1 MKIYN
6 VVYSETGN
14 FVLKDVLTASSYS
27 NRKKALAALLNTVE
41 ETEKRFKE
49 EDSDAFVL
57 TSRLVRTRTFEI
69 GSWYGGKT
77 QAVATISLIESE
89 LK

>member
-6 VVYSETGN
+6 VVYSETGS
-14 FVLKDVLTASSYS
+14 FVLKDVLTISSYF
-27 NRKKALAALLNTVE
+27 NRKEALATLLNTVKE
-41 ETEKRFKE
+41 AEKRFKE
-49 EDSDAFVL
+49 EDSEAFVL
-57 TSRLVRTRTFEI
+57 VSRLVKTRTFEV

-77 QAVATISLIESE
+77 LAVATISLTESE